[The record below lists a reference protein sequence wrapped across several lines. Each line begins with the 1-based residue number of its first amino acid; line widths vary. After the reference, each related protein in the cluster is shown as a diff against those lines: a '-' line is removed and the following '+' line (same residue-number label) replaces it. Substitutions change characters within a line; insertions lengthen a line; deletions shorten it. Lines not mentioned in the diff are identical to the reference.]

1 MSADP
6 AAAVPSIS
14 GGALS
19 LLEFL
24 SEAPL
29 STARDIT
36 ALSRVRSTAVYDRLG
51 ELRDGGMVDSAA
63 LGWCRPLS
71 MRWFMTDPGLS
82 AIGKLGSTWHEE
94 FTRCRRCWSACPR
107 WSVLPCGLPGPGPGG
122 LPVLPL
128 AGPGEPRRRGALPV
142 RLGRPLLERRLQ
154 SEEWIADRLGRAGP
168 RPPGDVGLPR
178 APLAWPAGLR
188 GER

>member
-6 AAAVPSIS
+6 AAAAPSIS
-14 GGALS
+14 RGALS
-19 LLEFL
+19 LLNFCL
-24 SEAPL
+24 RLLCRPPGIL
-29 STARDIT
+29 P

-94 FTRCRRCWSACPR
+94 FTRCRLPGAPALGGV
-107 WSVLPCGLPGPGPGG
+107 VLPCGLPGPGPGG

-142 RLGRPLLERRLQ
+142 RRVALFWSGAFQ
-154 SEEWIADRLGRAGP
+154 SEEWIADRLGRLAP
-168 RPPGDVGLPR
+168 DLREMSVSHEPPG
-178 APLAWPAGLR
+178 LACWSSW
-188 GER
+188 